1 MIFIYYFLYNIYKYF
16 YINYDFFDNIST
28 YVEKVEEAKNGVIE
42 LHKDDNCDSFSKD
55 YTNSNTAIGKKICEQ
70 FIKLFKILPN
80 VKNPNKNDP
89 KYRNDWYFLGY
100 WLNSKLRKNNL
111 NRTICPND
119 FYDGME
125 SHCTETLSL
134 NYSSNLIYSINHEDL
149 NRMEVLY
156 TLHENYSKLDNILN
170 KGTSQEP
177 ELLLKLSGACSDNY
191 IKAKYMCYG
200 NYNKFCEKLDNF
212 KRKYE
217 GLFKTAQSKGNQYTN
232 NFKELTDYDNS
243 NIISTTVI
251 GSAVSLI
258 PLLGI
263 LYKFTPIGQIF
274 NSQKRKLHKDHS
286 NNIDEIIKTSLLNY
300 ENEQLNLNQ
309 DKYNIDYQPTGVM

>member
-1 MIFIYYFLYNIYKYF
+1 MY
-16 YINYDFFDNIST
+16 
-28 YVEKVEEAKNGVIE
+28 AKG
-42 LHKDDNCDSFSKD
+42 
-55 YTNSNTAIGKKICEQ
+55 SNTVIGKKICEQ
-70 FIKLFKILPN
+70 FIKLFKLLPN
-80 VKNPNKNDP
+80 AKDKKDPNYK
-89 KYRNDWYFLGY
+89 RDWNFLNF
-100 WLNSKLRKNNL
+100 WLNFKLGKSNL

-177 ELLLKLSGACSDNY
+177 ESLMEPSRICSYTYNS
-191 IKAKYMCYG
+191 ASYMCYD
-200 NYNKFCEKLDNF
+200 NKNKFCQILENF

-217 GLFKTAQSKGNQYTN
+217 ELFKTAESKGDGYAKI
-232 NFKELTDYDNS
+232 FKKLTDYDNI

-251 GSAVSLI
+251 GSAVGLI

-263 LYKFTPIGQIF
+263 LYKVSYI
-274 NSQKRKLHKDHS
+274 
-286 NNIDEIIKTSLLNY
+286 NIKS
-300 ENEQLNLNQ
+300 
-309 DKYNIDYQPTGVM
+309 